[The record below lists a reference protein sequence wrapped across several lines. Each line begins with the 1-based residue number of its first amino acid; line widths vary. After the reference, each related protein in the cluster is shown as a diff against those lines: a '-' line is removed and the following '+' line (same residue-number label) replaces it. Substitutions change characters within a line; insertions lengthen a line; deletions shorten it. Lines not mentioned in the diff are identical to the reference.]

1 MKYRELKRYSNLKVS
16 ESALGCEGTNPIW
29 VDFNLRNG
37 YTDIERMC
45 ER

>member
-1 MKYRELKRYSNLKVS
+1 MRSEEHTSELQLKVS